1 MSRHLAASD
10 FVSCVGK
17 TFTAKGQHRAL
28 TLFSVNRSV
37 PPGGEVLPREP
48 FMLKRWPAQARTLR
62 YQKQCLVLQQPRELA
77 RALREARCDLRHEPR
92 HLRLHLVVRLQPDV
106 EIQDNFVDPRGRDI
120 PENFADARR

>member
-1 MSRHLAASD
+1 MEGRRKLHVGHRFGSRSQRAVWCHGRPGPVMGVRHQACAREMNSLMSRHLAASD

-77 RALREARCDLRHEPR
+77 RALREAR
-92 HLRLHLVVRLQPDV
+92 
-106 EIQDNFVDPRGRDI
+106 
-120 PENFADARR
+120 